1 MKLIRRPER
10 KDPLFKDGSVIT
22 IGIFDGIHLGHQALI
37 NQLMKKSEAMNLPS
51 VFFTFEP
58 TPNEYFSKK
67 KHKQRLTSLR
77 DKFNL
82 VGHYELDYFYAP
94 PFDQTMEILSPEDFI
109 NKHLIDLF
117 NIKYLI
123 IGDDFKF
130 AKNRS
135 GSSIDLIKSGKC
147 NDFEVKQLN
156 SIVNDSSR
164 VSSSLV
170 REHLMKNNLPQVCEI
185 LGRNYAITG
194 RVTYGKSLGKTIGF
208 PTANINLAHLDS
220 ALRGVFYVKVKI
232 DGMEKKYP
240 GIANIGFKPTVGG
253 EELCLEIHLLDFN
266 QDIYLKYINVEFLD
280 YLRSEQKFNGLE
292 ELTNQLKID
301 TEKAIAYFSNI

>member
-1 MKLIRRPER
+1 MQLIRRPER
-10 KDPLFKDGSVIT
+10 KNPLFKNGSVIT

-37 NQLMKKSEAMNLPS
+37 NELMEKSEQMNLPS

-67 KHKQRLTSLR
+67 RHKQRLTSLR

-82 VGHYELDYFYAP
+82 VSHYELDYFYTP
-94 PFDQTMEILSPEDFI
+94 PFDKTMENLSPEDFI
-109 NKHLIDLF
+109 NKHLVDLF

-135 GSSIDLIKSGKC
+135 GSSIDLIKSGKS
-147 NDFEVKQLN
+147 NNFEVKQLT
-156 SIVNDSSR
+156 SIINDSSR

-170 REHLMKNNLPQVCEI
+170 RDNLMKNDLSEVCEI
-185 LGRNYAITG
+185 LGRNYSITG
-194 RVTYGKSLGKTIGF
+194 RVIYGKSLGKTIGF
-208 PTANINLAHLDS
+208 PTANINLKHLDS

-292 ELTNQLKID
+292 ELKNQLKID
-301 TEKAIAYFSNI
+301 REQAKKYFSNI

>member
-10 KDPLFKDGSVIT
+10 KNPLFRDGSVIT

-37 NQLMKKSEAMNLPS
+37 NQLMEKSEEMNLPS

-82 VGHYELDYFYAP
+82 VSHYKLDYFYAP
-94 PFDQTMEILSPEDFI
+94 PFDRTMENLSSEDFI

-117 NIKYLI
+117 NIKFLI

-147 NDFEVKQLN
+147 NNFEVKQLS

-170 REHLMKNNLPQVCEI
+170 RKHLIDNNLSQINEI
-185 LGRNYAITG
+185 LGRNYSITG
-194 RVTYGKSLGKTIGF
+194 RVIYGKSLGKTIGF
-208 PTANINLAHLDS
+208 PTANINLVQLDS

-301 TEKAIAYFSNI
+301 REKAIVYFSNI

>member
-1 MKLIRRPER
+1 MQLIRRPER
-10 KDPLFKDGSVIT
+10 KNPLFKNGSVIT

-37 NQLMKKSEAMNLPS
+37 NELMEKSEQMNLPS

-67 KHKQRLTSLR
+67 RHKQRLTSLR

-82 VGHYELDYFYAP
+82 VSHYELDYFYAP
-94 PFDQTMEILSPEDFI
+94 PFDQTMENLSPEDFI
-109 NKHLIDLF
+109 NKHLVDLF

-135 GSSIDLIKSGKC
+135 GSSIDLIKSGKS
-147 NDFEVKQLN
+147 NNFEVKQLT

-170 REHLMKNNLPQVCEI
+170 RDNLMKNDLSEVCEI
-185 LGRNYAITG
+185 LGRNYSITG
-194 RVTYGKSLGKTIGF
+194 RVIYGKSLGKTIGF
-208 PTANINLAHLDS
+208 PTANINLKHLDS

-301 TEKAIAYFSNI
+301 TEKAIVYFSNS

>member
-1 MKLIRRPER
+1 MQLIRRPER
-10 KDPLFKDGSVIT
+10 KNPLFKNGSVIT

-37 NQLMKKSEAMNLPS
+37 NELMEKSEQMNLPS

-67 KHKQRLTSLR
+67 RHKQRLTSLR

-82 VGHYELDYFYAP
+82 VSHYELDYFYTP
-94 PFDQTMEILSPEDFI
+94 PFDKTMENLSPEDFI
-109 NKHLIDLF
+109 NKHLVDLF

-135 GSSIDLIKSGKC
+135 GSSIDLIKSGKS
-147 NDFEVKQLN
+147 NNFEVKQLT

-170 REHLMKNNLPQVCEI
+170 RDNLMKNDLSEVCEI
-185 LGRNYAITG
+185 LGRNYSITG
-194 RVTYGKSLGKTIGF
+194 RVIYGKSLGKTIGF
-208 PTANINLAHLDS
+208 PTANINLKHLDS

-301 TEKAIAYFSNI
+301 REQAKKYFSNI